1 MHLHACY
8 TCMLYIHTYIHK
20 CRYAYTSMY
29 DYKVVICL
37 KLLAYACNMN
47 MCEKC
52 KHATCTIY
60 HTSTLTQTQTETGR
74 HRQTPSRTPEPVNLK
89 ACSFEA

>member
-1 MHLHACY
+1 MCMCMCMYIYNTCIYMHAIH
-8 TCMLYIHTYIHK
+8 TCIHTYIHTYIHK

-29 DYKVVICL
+29 DYKVVICM

-74 HRQTPSRTPEPVNLK
+74 HRQTNP
-89 ACSFEA
+89 